1 MEETKAHT
9 TPRHP
14 IGVVS
19 SRTGLPQD
27 LIRAW
32 ERRYRAVVPSR
43 GETGRRLYSD
53 ADIDRLRLLKRA
65 VAGGRRISDVAG
77 IGVDEL
83 RSLVE
88 EDGAADAVAARSRTS
103 DTSAEALFQESM
115 EALES
120 MDGHRLQKSLADAA
134 ISLSSPHLRQRVIV
148 PLLRAVGER
157 WREGTLRIA
166 QEHMASA
173 IVRSFLGT
181 FRNGK
186 NASARRLLVTTPAG
200 QNHELGAL
208 LAANAADE
216 AGWDVIYLGPNL
228 PAEEVAA
235 GARQLAVDA
244 VALSVIYSDNERHT
258 QEEIRR
264 LRGYLDPS
272 IPIFVGGRAVV
283 ETGLS
288 IESDGVHFIADLEE
302 FQERLVGFAGLEN

>member
-1 MEETKAHT
+1 VEEPEVHT

-32 ERRYRAVVPSR
+32 ERRYRAVVPAR

-53 ADIDRLRLLKRA
+53 DDIDRLRLLKRA

-77 IGVDEL
+77 IGEDEL
-83 RSLVE
+83 RALVE
-88 EDGAADAVAARSRTS
+88 EDGAAAAPARPHPT
-103 DTSAEALFQESM
+103 DGSAEAIFQESM

-181 FRNGK
+181 LRNGK
-186 NASARRLLVTTPAG
+186 NGSARRLLVTTPAG

-272 IPIFVGGRAVV
+272 VPLFVGGRALV

-288 IESDGVHFIADLEE
+288 VESDGVHFVTDLEE
-302 FQERLVGFAGLEN
+302 FQERLARVAGLEN